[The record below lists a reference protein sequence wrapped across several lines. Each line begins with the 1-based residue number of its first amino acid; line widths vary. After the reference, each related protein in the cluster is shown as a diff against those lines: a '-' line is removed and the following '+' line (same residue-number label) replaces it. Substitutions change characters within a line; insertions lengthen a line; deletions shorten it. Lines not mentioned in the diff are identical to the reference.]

1 MSASA
6 FELLHPALQEEL
18 YRMRWTELWAIQVEA
33 IHEILQGDRHV
44 VISAATAG
52 GKTEA
57 AFLPILSR
65 IIDDHQDGVR
75 ALYVGPLKALINDQF
90 RRLEE
95 LCERSGIPVHRW
107 HGDVGLSRKRTLLDD
122 PAGVLLIT
130 PESVE
135 SLFVNHPAQL
145 PALFQ
150 RLAFIVVDELHSF
163 IGTERGAHLRSL
175 LARVMAKSRVRVRLV
190 ALSATMG
197 NIPAAARWLCREQAE
212 NTRIIIGDG
221 GRTIQYLL
229 KGYLRSSSA
238 APAAGG
244 GEELMETEAD
254 RLLAGEIVCAFHGR
268 TGLIF
273 ANSRRMLEFY
283 ADLVRRMCG
292 EQHLPDCFRV
302 HHGSL
307 SKAEREETEDALRS
321 DRPTATFCS
330 STLELGIDV
339 GNIELVGQIGAPW
352 SVSSLTQRLGRSG
365 RREEQAS
372 VMRLFI
378 QDDEPTERTGLLY
391 RLFPEL
397 LQAIAMTELMLER
410 WCEPPEA
417 DRLHLS
423 TLVQQIMSVI
433 AEKGGAR
440 ADGLYDALISQGAF
454 TNIDGATFIHVL
466 RSMGASDLVEQTP
479 EGTLILGLHGERIV
493 RNFDFYSA
501 FVTTKEMRVVHN
513 GKLIGTI
520 TAMPGLAADGYLILA
535 GRRWHVLEVDE
546 RRDEIVV
553 EPSRGGRVPYFRGA
567 SGADIYPEVRRRM
580 RDLLA
585 SESMPRYL
593 DSTARDMLAAA
604 RSTIRAVHALE
615 QPFVNDGSDLVWL
628 TWTGSRINRTLM
640 ALGSFVAGLKVTD
653 DGIALT
659 CENVSERAV
668 RDAFQALLAAHPSA
682 EELAAKFPIKAHEKY
697 DWCLSKELQARVLA
711 QNGLDME
718 GAVALIRDQMP
729 SDGTPSLGAPC

>member
-1 MSASA
+1 
-6 FELLHPALQEEL
+6 
-18 YRMRWTELWAIQVEA
+18 MRWTELRPIQVEA
-33 IHEILQGDRHV
+33 IQEILQGDRHV

-57 AFLPILSR
+57 AFLPILSQ
-65 IIDDHQDGVR
+65 IIDDHQGGIR
-75 ALYVGPLKALINDQF
+75 ALYIGPLKALINDQF

-107 HGDVGLSRKRTLLDD
+107 HGDVGQSRKRTLLDD

-130 PESVE
+130 PESIE
-135 SLFVNHPAQL
+135 SLFVNHPVHL
-145 PALFQ
+145 PALFS

-163 IGTERGAHLRSL
+163 VGTERGAHLRSL
-175 LARVMAKSRVRVRLV
+175 LARVTAKSRAHVRSV

-197 NIPAAARWLCREQAE
+197 NIPAAARWLCGKQAGD
-212 NTRIIIGDG
+212 TRIIIGDE
-221 GRTIQYLL
+221 GRMIQYLL
-229 KGYLRSSSA
+229 KAYLRSSSA

-244 GEELMETEAD
+244 GDELVETEAD
-254 RLLAGEIVCAFHGR
+254 RLLAGEIVRAFHGR

-283 ADLVRRMCG
+283 ADLVRRMCE

-307 SKAEREETEDALRS
+307 SKAEREETEEALRS

-365 RREEQAS
+365 RRDEQAS

-378 QDDEPTERTGLLY
+378 QDDEPTDKTGLVD

-410 WCEPPEA
+410 WCEPPQA

-440 ADGLYDALISQGAF
+440 ADGLCDALISRGAF
-454 TNIDGATFIHVL
+454 TNIDRATLIGVL
-466 RSMGASDLVEQTP
+466 RSMGANDLVEQTP
-479 EGTLILGLHGERIV
+479 EGTLILGLQGERIV
-493 RNFDFYSA
+493 RSFDFYSA

-546 RRDEIVV
+546 RGDEIIV

-567 SGADIYPEVRRRM
+567 SGADISPEVRRRM

-585 SESMPRYL
+585 SESVPRYL
-593 DSTARDMLAAA
+593 DPTARDMLAASRATA
-604 RSTIRAVHALE
+604 RDVRVLE
-615 QPFVNDGSDLVWL
+615 QPFVSDGNDLVWF
-628 TWTGSRINRTLM
+628 TWTGSQINRTLM
-640 ALGSFVAGLKVTD
+640 ALGSFVAGLRVTD

-659 CENVSERAV
+659 FETISEEAV
-668 RDAFQALLAAHPSA
+668 RDAYRSLLTGHPSV
-682 EELAAKFPIKAHEKY
+682 EELAAKFPVKAQEKY
-697 DWCLSKELQARVLA
+697 DWCLAEELQARALA
-711 QNGLDME
+711 RNALDLE
-718 GAVALIRDQMP
+718 GALALIGNQPIRPQIP
-729 SDGTPSLGAPC
+729 TDGH

>member
-1 MSASA
+1 MSATA
-6 FELLHPALQEEL
+6 FGLLHPALQEEL
-18 YRMRWTELWAIQVEA
+18 YRMRWVELWPIQVEG
-33 IHEILQGDRHV
+33 IQEILQGERDLV
-44 VISAATAG
+44 VSAATAG

-65 IIDDHQDGVR
+65 IVGDCRGGVR

-95 LCERSGIPVHRW
+95 LCERTEIPVYRW
-107 HGDVGLSRKRTLLDD
+107 HGDVGQSRKRALLDD

-135 SLFVNHPAQL
+135 SLFINHPGHV
-145 PALFQ
+145 PALFS

-175 LARVMAKSRVRVRLV
+175 LARVIAMSRVPVRIV

-197 NIPAAARWLCREQAE
+197 DLPAAARWLTRKQGEQ
-212 NTRIIIGDG
+212 THIIRGEG
-221 GRTIQYLL
+221 GRTIRYLV
-229 KGYLRSSSA
+229 KGYLRT
-238 APAAGG
+238 APASRAGAG
-244 GEELMETEAD
+244 AKEEVETEAD
-254 RLLAGEIVCAFHGR
+254 RRLTEEIVRAFHGR

-283 ADLVRRMCG
+283 ADLVHRMG
-292 EQHLPDCFRV
+292 EQQRLPDCFRV

-307 SKAEREETEDALRS
+307 SKAEREETEEALRS
-321 DRPTATFCS
+321 DQPTATFCS

-339 GNIELVGQIGAPW
+339 GNIELIGQIGAPW

-365 RREEQAS
+365 RREGQPS

-378 QDDEPTERTGLLY
+378 QDDEPTEKTGLVD

-397 LQAIAMTELMLER
+397 LQAIAMTDLMLER
-410 WCEPPEA
+410 WCEPPEG

-440 ADGLYDALISQGAF
+440 ADALYGALVTHGTFAGIDKNTF
-454 TNIDGATFIHVL
+454 TRVL
-466 RSMGASDLVEQTP
+466 RSMGANDLVEQTP
-479 EGTLILGLHGERIV
+479 EGTLILGLHGESIV
-493 RNFDFYSA
+493 RSFDFYSA
-501 FVTTKEMRVVHN
+501 FVTEKEMRVVHN

-546 RRDEIVV
+546 RHNEITV
-553 EPSRGGRVPYFRGA
+553 EPSRAGRVPYFKGA
-567 SGADIYPEVRRRM
+567 SGADIHPKVRQRM
-580 RDLLA
+580 RELLG
-585 SESMPRYL
+585 SEAVPRYL
-593 DSTARDMLAAA
+593 DPTAREMLATARATARDVGL
-604 RSTIRAVHALE
+604 LD
-615 QPFVNDGSDLVWL
+615 QPFVRDGTDLVWF

-640 ALGSFVAGLKVTD
+640 ALGNFIAGVKVTE

-659 CENVSERAV
+659 FESTPESAV
-668 RDAFQALLAAHPSA
+668 RDAYHRVLGAPPSAVDLAAR
-682 EELAAKFPIKAHEKY
+682 FPVKAQEKY
-697 DWCLSKELQARVLA
+697 DWCLSEELQAQALA
-711 QNGLDME
+711 RNALDLE
-718 GAVALIRDQMP
+718 GALALVRDQLP
-729 SDGTPSLGAPC
+729 SNVTR

>member
-1 MSASA
+1 MTA
-6 FELLHPALQEEL
+6 FGLLHPALQEEL
-18 YRMRWTELWAIQVEA
+18 YRMRWTELWPIQVET
-33 IHEILQGDRHV
+33 IQEILQGERDV
-44 VISAATAG
+44 VVSAATAG

-65 IIDDHQDGVR
+65 IMGDCGGGVR

-95 LCERSGIPVHRW
+95 LCERAEIPVHRW
-107 HGDVGLSRKRTLLDD
+107 HGDVGQSRKRTLLDD

-130 PESVE
+130 PESIE
-135 SLFVNHPAQL
+135 SLFINHPARL
-145 PALFQ
+145 PALFP

-175 LARVMAKSRVRVRLV
+175 LARVIATSRVPVRIV

-197 NIPAAARWLCREQAE
+197 DLPAAARWLTRKQAE
-212 NTRIIIGDG
+212 QTRIITGEG
-221 GRTIQYLL
+221 GRTIRYLL
-229 KGYLRSSSA
+229 KGYLRTASSPR
-238 APAAGG
+238 APTEA
-244 GEELMETEAD
+244 EEEVETEAD
-254 RLLAGEIVCAFHGR
+254 RRLAKEILRAFHGR

-283 ADLVRRMCG
+283 ADLVHRMG
-292 EQHLPDCFRV
+292 EEQRLPECFRV

-307 SKAEREETEDALRS
+307 SKAEREETEEALRS
-321 DRPTATFCS
+321 DQPTATFCS

-339 GNIELVGQIGAPW
+339 GNIELIGQIGAPW

-365 RREEQAS
+365 RREGQPS

-378 QDDEPTERTGLLY
+378 QDDEPTEKTGLVD

-397 LQAIAMTELMLER
+397 LQAIAMTDLMIER
-410 WCEPPEA
+410 WCEPPEG

-440 ADGLYDALISQGAF
+440 ADGLYDVLVAHGAF
-454 TNIDGATFIHVL
+454 AGIDKATFTHVL
-466 RSMGASDLVEQTP
+466 RSMGANDLVEQTP

-493 RNFDFYSA
+493 RSFDFYSA
-501 FVTTKEMRVVHN
+501 FVTEKEMRVVHN

-546 RRDEIVV
+546 RHNEITV
-553 EPSRGGRVPYFRGA
+553 EPSRAGRVPYFKGA
-567 SGADIYPEVRRRM
+567 SGADIHPKVRQRM

-585 SESMPRYL
+585 SEAVPRYL
-593 DSTARDMLAAA
+593 DPTAREMLATARATARDVGL
-604 RSTIRAVHALE
+604 LD
-615 QPFVNDGSDLVWL
+615 QPFVGDGADLIWF

-640 ALGSFVAGLKVTD
+640 ALGSFIAGLKVTD

-659 CENVSERAV
+659 FESTPENAV
-668 RDAFQALLAAHPSA
+668 RDAYRRVLTVHPSV
-682 EELAAKFPIKAHEKY
+682 EELAAKFPLKAHEKY
-697 DWCLSKELQARVLA
+697 DWCLSEELQAQALA
-711 QNGLDME
+711 RNSLDLE
-718 GAVALIRDQMP
+718 GALALVRDQLP
-729 SDGTPSLGAPC
+729 SEMTR

>member
-6 FELLHPALQEEL
+6 FELLHPLLQQEL
-18 YRMRWTELWAIQVEA
+18 YRMRWTQLRPIQVEA
-33 IHEILQGDRHV
+33 IREILQGDRHLL
-44 VISAATAG
+44 ISAATAG

-65 IIDDHQDGVR
+65 MVDDRQGGIR

-95 LCERSGIPVHRW
+95 LCERAQIPVHRW
-107 HGDVGLSRKRTLLDD
+107 HGDVGQSRKRMLLAD

-130 PESVE
+130 PESIE

-145 PALFQ
+145 PALFS
-150 RLAFIVVDELHSF
+150 RLAFAVIDELHSF
-163 IGTERGAHLRSL
+163 IGTERGAHLKSL
-175 LARVMAKSRVRVRLV
+175 LSRVTAKSSAPVRLV

-197 NIPAAARWLCREQAE
+197 DLPAAAQWLTGESAADD
-212 NTRIIIGDG
+212 TRVIQGDG
-221 GRTIQYLL
+221 DKTIQYVL
-229 KGYLRSSSA
+229 KGYLRALPPSL
-238 APAAGG
+238 APAKAKA
-244 GEELMETEAD
+244 EEVETEAD
-254 RLLAGEIVCAFHGR
+254 RLLAGEILRAFHGR

-292 EQHLPDCFRV
+292 ERRLPDCFRV

-307 SKAEREETEDALRS
+307 SKAEREETEEALRS

-339 GNIELVGQIGAPW
+339 GNIELIGQIGAPW

-365 RREEQAS
+365 RHEEQAS

-378 QDDEPTERTGLLY
+378 QDDELTEKTGLVD

-433 AEKGGAR
+433 AEYGGAR
-440 ADGLYDALISQGAF
+440 ADRLYDVLVTHGAF
-454 TNIDGATFIHVL
+454 ANIDRDTLVRVL
-466 RSMGASDLVEQTP
+466 RSMGASDLIEQTA
-479 EGTLILGLHGERIV
+479 EGALILGLQGEHIV
-493 RNFDFYSA
+493 RSFDFYSA
-501 FVTTKEMRVVHN
+501 FVTMKEMRVVHS

-520 TAMPGLAADGYLILA
+520 SAMPGLAADGYLILA

-546 RRDEIVV
+546 RGDEIIV
-553 EPSRGGRVPYFRGA
+553 EPSRGGRVPYFKGA
-567 SGADIYPEVRRRM
+567 SGADIRPEVRRRM
-580 RDLLA
+580 RELL
-585 SESMPRYL
+585 SSDNLPRYL
-593 DSTARDMLAAA
+593 DPRAREMLSTARMTAHDVGLTD
-604 RSTIRAVHALE
+604 R
-615 QPFVNDGSDLVWL
+615 PFVHDGANTIWF
-628 TWTGSRINRTLM
+628 TWTGSRINRTMM
-640 ALGSFVAGLKVTD
+640 ALATFIAGMKVTD
-653 DGIALT
+653 DGVALT
-659 CENVSERAV
+659 FEGTTEDAV
-668 RDAFQALLAAHPSA
+668 REAYRRVLTAYPSA
-682 EELAAKFPIKAHEKY
+682 EELAAKFPVKVQEKY
-697 DWCLSKELQARVLA
+697 DWCLSEELQARALGRNA
-711 QNGLDME
+711 LDLE
-718 GAVALIRDQMP
+718 GALMLIREQMSP
-729 SDGTPSLGAPC
+729 AYGIR

>member
-1 MSASA
+1 MTA
-6 FELLHPALQEEL
+6 FGLLHPALQEEL
-18 YRMRWTELWAIQVEA
+18 YRMRWTELWPIQVET
-33 IHEILQGDRHV
+33 IQEILQGERDV
-44 VISAATAG
+44 VVSAATAG

-65 IIDDHQDGVR
+65 IMGDCGGGVR

-95 LCERSGIPVHRW
+95 LCERAEIPVHRW
-107 HGDVGLSRKRTLLDD
+107 HGDVGQSRKRTLLDD

-130 PESVE
+130 PESIE
-135 SLFVNHPAQL
+135 SLFINHPARL
-145 PALFQ
+145 PALFP

-175 LARVMAKSRVRVRLV
+175 LARVIATSRVPVRIV

-197 NIPAAARWLCREQAE
+197 DLPAAARWLTRKQAE
-212 NTRIIIGDG
+212 QTRIITGEG
-221 GRTIQYLL
+221 GRTIRYLL
-229 KGYLRSSSA
+229 KGYLRTASSPR
-238 APAAGG
+238 APTEA
-244 GEELMETEAD
+244 EEEVETEAD
-254 RLLAGEIVCAFHGR
+254 RRLAKEILRAFHGR

-283 ADLVRRMCG
+283 ADLVHRMG
-292 EQHLPDCFRV
+292 EEQRLPECFRV

-307 SKAEREETEDALRS
+307 SKAEREETEEALRS
-321 DRPTATFCS
+321 DQPTATFCS

-339 GNIELVGQIGAPW
+339 GNIELIGQIGAPW

-365 RREEQAS
+365 RREGQPS

-378 QDDEPTERTGLLY
+378 QDDEPTEKTGLVD

-397 LQAIAMTELMLER
+397 LQAIAMTDLMIER
-410 WCEPPEA
+410 WCEPPEG

-440 ADGLYDALISQGAF
+440 ADGLYDVLVAHGAF
-454 TNIDGATFIHVL
+454 AGIDKATFTHVL
-466 RSMGASDLVEQTP
+466 RSMGANDLVEQTP

-493 RNFDFYSA
+493 RSFDFYSA
-501 FVTTKEMRVVHN
+501 FVTEKEMRVVHN

-546 RRDEIVV
+546 RHNEITV
-553 EPSRGGRVPYFRGA
+553 EPSRAGRVPYFKGA
-567 SGADIYPEVRRRM
+567 SGADIHPKVRQRM

-585 SESMPRYL
+585 SEAVPRYL
-593 DSTARDMLAAA
+593 DPTAREMLATARATARDVGL
-604 RSTIRAVHALE
+604 LD
-615 QPFVNDGSDLVWL
+615 QPFVHDGADLVWF

-640 ALGSFVAGLKVTD
+640 ALGSFIAGLKVTD

-659 CENVSERAV
+659 FESTPENAV
-668 RDAFQALLAAHPSA
+668 RDAYRRVLTVHPSV
-682 EELAAKFPIKAHEKY
+682 EELAAKFPLKAHEKY
-697 DWCLSKELQARVLA
+697 DWCLSEELQAQALA
-711 QNGLDME
+711 RNSLDLE
-718 GAVALIRDQMP
+718 GALALVRDQLP
-729 SDGTPSLGAPC
+729 SEMTR